1 MTDPAIGRFDTPQTW
16 MVHENS
22 TIVNH
27 AFSTLKVRT
36 GSCKYHLENLF
47 LNEKKNVELA
57 GLLRSSKLVIA
68 IPKY

>member
-1 MTDPAIGRFDTPQTW
+1 MTDPAIGRVDTPQTW

-47 LNEKKNVELA
+47 LNEKKNVE
-57 GLLRSSKLVIA
+57 
-68 IPKY
+68 